1 MRSRF
6 RLVAGLVTAGF
17 LVVLARLGYLQ
28 IWCHQNLS
36 LRADGQANR
45 WVREA
50 PRRAPIR
57 DRNGDVLADSVRVAS
72 CYADPTLLPRPES
85 IAQRLAGPLRVSATD
100 LAERIRRAP
109 GAFVW
114 LKRRLGAEE
123 SRAIERENLR
133 GIGLQWEY
141 RRFYPNGDLAG
152 PLLGL
157 VGEDGRGLSGLEYA
171 FNKEL
176 VDHQPAL
183 RALRD
188 GRGRRLTLDGSDER
202 IMAGGLRLAIDRKL
216 QFIAERELDW
226 SLNRS
231 KARSGIV
238 VVQDPWTGEILAMA
252 GRPSLSLA
260 EEDSPTAEE
269 LMVRAVQWSFEP
281 GSTFKVVTAAA
292 ALENKLA
299 RPTDL
304 LDCEAGHWKVA
315 DVEINDHEPQKII
328 SFSRAMEVS
337 SNIGLS
343 KIGLRVGKE
352 KFYDAIRAFGF
363 GARTGFDLPGE
374 SVGLL
379 RAPAQWSGV
388 SLPII
393 SFGQEVGVTAL
404 QLASA
409 YSAIAN
415 GGRLLEP
422 RLCLDADWPTGETPR
437 WPVPSEVRR
446 VISPETA
453 ATLTR
458 MMEGVVKRGTGVD
471 AAVPGWTAAG
481 KTGTAQEI
489 DPRTRGYSSD
499 KYVASFCGFVPA
511 SHPRLTIVVIIDEP
525 KGVSW
530 GGYNAGP
537 VFKNIAWQALS
548 LLGVPTDAPQ
558 RLADAEIKKV
568 PRL

>member
-6 RLVAGLVTAGF
+6 RLVAGLLSAGF
-17 LVVLARLGYLQ
+17 LVVTLRLGYLQ
-28 IWCHQNLS
+28 IWCHQELS
-36 LRADGQANR
+36 LRAENQSSR

-72 CYADPTLLPRPES
+72 CYADPTLLPHPES
-85 IAQRLAGPLRVSATD
+85 VAQHLSSSLRMPLRDV
-100 LAERIRRAP
+100 LERIRRAP

-123 SRAIERENLR
+123 ARAVEQENLR

-171 FNKEL
+171 FNREF
-176 VDHQPAL
+176 VDSRPAL

-188 GRGRRLTLDGSDER
+188 GRGRQLNMEMDAER
-202 IMAGGLRLAIDRKL
+202 GPAGGLRLALDRKI

-238 VVQDPWTGEILAMA
+238 VVQDPWTGEILALA
-252 GRPSLSLA
+252 GRPSLSLSG
-260 EEDSPTAEE
+260 EESPTAEE
-269 LMVRAVQWSFEP
+269 LMVRAVQWSYEP

-304 LDCEAGHWKVA
+304 LDCESGRWKVA
-315 DVEINDHEPQKII
+315 DVEINDHEPQRVIT
-328 SFSRAMEVS
+328 FARAIEVS
-337 SNIGLS
+337 SNIGLA

-352 KFYDAIRAFGF
+352 KLYDTIRAFGF
-363 GARTGFDLPGE
+363 GARTGFDMPGE

-379 RAPAQWSGV
+379 RPPSQWSGV

-404 QLASA
+404 QLAAA

-422 RLCLDADWPTGETPR
+422 RLCLDADWPNGETPR
-437 WPVPSEVRR
+437 WPLASEVRR

-458 MMEGVVKRGTGVD
+458 MMEGVVQRGTGVD
-471 AAVPGWTAAG
+471 AADPGWRVAG
-481 KTGTAQEI
+481 KTGTAQKI
-489 DPRTRGYSSD
+489 DPRTHAYSPD
-499 KYVASFCGFVPA
+499 KYVASFCGFAPA
-511 SHPRLTIVVIIDEP
+511 AHPRLTIVVIIDEP

-548 LLGVPTDAPQ
+548 LLGVPTDEPQ
-558 RLADAEIKKV
+558 RFAETKKA
-568 PRL
+568 PRT

>member
-1 MRSRF
+1 MRARF
-6 RLVAGLVTAGF
+6 RLVAGLMAVGF
-17 LVVLARLGYLQ
+17 LSVTVRLGYLQ
-28 IWCHQNLS
+28 IWRHHDLS
-36 LRADGQANR
+36 LRADGQSRR

-72 CYADPTLLPRPES
+72 CYADPTLLPHPE
-85 IAQRLAGPLRVSATD
+85 AMAKRLAGPLRLPPSEIT
-100 LAERIRRAP
+100 ERLRKGR

-114 LKRRLGAEE
+114 LKRRLSADE
-123 SRAIERENLR
+123 SRAVERENLR
-133 GIGLQWEY
+133 GVGLQWEY

-152 PLLGL
+152 ALLGL
-157 VGEDGRGLSGLEYA
+157 VGEDGRGLSGVEYA
-171 FNKEL
+171 FNTEF
-176 VDHQPAL
+176 VDDRPAL

-188 GRGRRLTLDGSDER
+188 GRGRRLTLDTNAER
-202 IMAGGLRLAIDRKL
+202 GTAGGVRLAIDRKI

-226 SLNRS
+226 SLTRS

-252 GRPSLSLA
+252 GRPALSLTGDDA
-260 EEDSPTAEE
+260 PTAEE

-304 LDCEAGHWKVA
+304 LDCEGGRWKVA
-315 DVEINDHEPQKII
+315 DIEINDHEPQRIV
-328 SFSRAMEVS
+328 SFARAMEVS

-352 KFYDAIRAFGF
+352 KMYDAIRAFGF
-363 GARTGFDLPGE
+363 GARTGFDLAGE
-374 SVGLL
+374 SVGIL
-379 RAPAQWSGV
+379 RPPAQWSGV

-409 YSAIAN
+409 FSVIAN
-415 GGRLLEP
+415 GGLLLEP
-422 RLCLDADWPTGETPR
+422 RLCLDAQWPSGETPR
-437 WPVPSEVRR
+437 WPAPSEVRR

-453 ATLTR
+453 AALTR

-471 AAVPGWTAAG
+471 AAVPGWTSAG
-481 KTGTAQEI
+481 KTGTAQKI
-489 DPRTRGYSSD
+489 DPRTRAYSPD
-499 KYVASFCGFVPA
+499 KYVASYCGFAPA
-511 SHPRLTIVVIIDEP
+511 RHPRLTIVVIIDEP

-548 LLGVPTDAPQ
+548 LLGVPTDEPA
-558 RLADAEIKKV
+558 RVAENGMTKV
-568 PRL
+568 PRT

>member
-1 MRSRF
+1 MRARF
-6 RLVAGLVTAGF
+6 RLVAGLLSAGF
-17 LVVLARLGYLQ
+17 LVVAVRLGYLQ
-28 IWCHQNLS
+28 IWCHNELS
-36 LRADGQANR
+36 RRADGQANR

-72 CYADPTLLPRPES
+72 CYADPTLLPHPET
-85 IAQRLAGPLRVSATD
+85 IARRLSGPLRLPVPDLTD
-100 LAERIRRAP
+100 RLRRAP

-114 LKRRLGAEE
+114 LKRRLGADEA
-123 SRAIERENLR
+123 RAVERENLR

-171 FNKEL
+171 FNKEF
-176 VDHQPAL
+176 VDHRPAF

-188 GRGRRLTLDGSDER
+188 GRGRRLNLDVDPER
-202 IMAGGLRLAIDRKL
+202 TTAGGLRLAIDRKL

-238 VVQDPWTGEILAMA
+238 VVQDPWTGEILALA
-252 GRPSLSLA
+252 GRPSLSLTD
-260 EEDSPTAEE
+260 EQPPTAEE
-269 LMVRAVQWSFEP
+269 LMVRGVQWSFEP
-281 GSTFKVVTAAA
+281 GSTFKVITAAA
-292 ALENKLA
+292 ALENRLA
-299 RPTDL
+299 RPAEL
-304 LDCEAGHWKVA
+304 LDCESGKWKVA
-315 DVEINDHEPQKII
+315 DVVINDHDPEKII
-328 SFSRAMEVS
+328 TFARAIEVS
-337 SNIGLS
+337 SNIGLA
-343 KIGLRVGKE
+343 KIGIRLGKE

-374 SVGLL
+374 SVGLV

-415 GGRLLEP
+415 GGILLEP
-422 RLCLDADWPTGETPR
+422 RLCLDADWPTGEAPR

-453 ATLTR
+453 AALTR
-458 MMEGVVKRGTGVD
+458 MMEGVVKRGTGAD
-471 AAVPGWTAAG
+471 AAVPGWSAAG
-481 KTGTAQEI
+481 KTGTAQKI
-489 DPRTRGYSSD
+489 DPRTRGYSPD
-499 KYVASFCGFVPA
+499 KYVASFCGFIPA

-548 LLGVPTDAPQ
+548 LMGVPPDEPPRVADIKPVKAP
-558 RLADAEIKKV
+558 RT
-568 PRL
+568 